1 MVFATCFFDSCS
13 DAMRRIRS
21 FTNMAAKMD
30 PLEVVNMLNE
40 LHCIYDGLVDKH
52 HVYKVRR
59 ASAARPQVVGERSS
73 KFIFYEAGKLC
84 SPCFKSRSRER
95 GTVRRGSYE
104 VKRSP
109 GRRDRKG
116 F

>member
-73 KFIFYEAGKLC
+73 KFI
-84 SPCFKSRSRER
+84 
-95 GTVRRGSYE
+95 SYE
-104 VKRSP
+104 GWEAV
-109 GRRDRKG
+109 
-116 F
+116 